1 MNTFQKGLAHGRS
14 AVGLA
19 ALLVL
24 AACGG
29 GGGSSSTSSSGGG
42 TTVAGVAGTGAPMA
56 GATVTISCRSGSAT
70 ATTDAN
76 GAFAATFATPP
87 VAPCAIKAVATDGSG
102 AEVVQYALLDV
113 VSASASNKANINP
126 ATTVMVGEVASGDPE
141 HFFTG
146 AAPLSNITPAAVA
159 QAVAHVQV
167 LLGTSIDPLKGAYVA
182 DKTNALDQKFDQLQ
196 IQWNPAS
203 TSVTVTSKVTGQVVG
218 TVSTATFD
226 ADKTAYL
233 SQLTNPAVVP
243 ATAPSFSAL
252 DTQFGAGLT
261 AALASTTQS
270 AALTALDAV
279 IDTTFLDGGMTRS
292 ALENELWA
300 NGRGAV
306 FGKFSVLGCG
316 NTSTNPSNVAYQN
329 KVVCRVAA
337 PVTLAS
343 GERDSF
349 EVRVIEMASG
359 NWQAWG
365 DQRPYRIEVKAA
377 ALKSVR
383 FDGGAVASPYQSG
396 LHIWI
401 PVPVGGSA
409 TDPEALPNAGVVTA
423 KVFINSTLIA
433 TLSTAGCSNSDYLQL
448 QAAAGCAGNLVTMS
462 DANIQTLIDYLT
474 ANKTMPVVT
483 VKLFDGAATPVLLG
497 SYNIKLAALPLLST
511 DLTDATK
518 PYQGNFATLNA
529 ASVSALSQLGVVA
542 QTFNL
547 TWTSGVSMDHISW
560 YAQSSSGAAGDGV
573 DVSLDASSASFTGAA
588 RPDAVNYASIYMT
601 SRGSE
606 GRKYWTKYFG
616 CGGSVCY

>member
-1 MNTFQKGLAHGRS
+1 MNAFQKGLAHGRS
-14 AVGLA
+14 VVGLA
-19 ALLVL
+19 ALLAL

-167 LLGTSIDPLKGAYVA
+167 LLGTSIDPLKGVYAA

-196 IQWNPAS
+196 LQWNPGS

-233 SQLTNPAVVP
+233 IRLGSNSVVP
-243 ATAPSFSAL
+243 ATAPSFAAL

-261 AALASTTQS
+261 AALASTTQT
-270 AALTALDAV
+270 AALAALDAV

-292 ALENELWA
+292 DIEGELWA

-365 DQRPYRIEVKAA
+365 DQRPYRIEVKVA

-383 FDGGAVASPYQSG
+383 FDGGTVASPYQSG

-401 PVPVGGSA
+401 PVPVGLA
-409 TDPEALPNAGVVTA
+409 PDPEALPNAGVATA

-433 TLSTAGCSNSDYLQL
+433 TLSTTGCSNSDYLQL
-448 QAAAGCAGNLVTMS
+448 QAAAGCAGNLVPMT
-462 DANIQTLIDYLT
+462 DGDIGTLISSVT
-474 ANKTMPVVT
+474 SSQPMPVVT
-483 VKLFDGAATPVLLG
+483 VKLFNSSNVQLG
-497 SYNIKLAALPLLST
+497 TNYNIKLAALPLLST

-547 TWTSGVSMDHISW
+547 GWTSGVSMDHISW
-560 YAQSSSGAAGDGV
+560 YTQSSSGAAGDGV
-573 DVSLDASSASFTGAA
+573 DVSLDASSASFTAAA
-588 RPDAVNYASIYMT
+588 RPEAVNYASIYMT